1 MQQLS
6 RVPHAW
12 VTEILAGEMGLMA
25 RSRRPKA
32 SNFDPR
38 H

>member
-12 VTEILAGEMGLMA
+12 VTEILADEMGLMG
-25 RSRRPKA
+25 RSRRPKQA
-32 SNFDPR
+32 ISTR
-38 H
+38 VT